1 MRTVLSLTHN
11 APSQNMKKTIN
22 FFLGDSSML
31 KTMGNGK
38 HRTRTSSA
46 KLLPTCAKPMVVR
59 SYRILAPCHDS
70 EMGSKR
76 VMRSLVKRVSDVF
89 HDL

>member
-1 MRTVLSLTHN
+1 
-11 APSQNMKKTIN
+11 MKNTMN

-31 KTMGNGK
+31 KTMGSGK
-38 HRTRTSSA
+38 HRTTTSSA
-46 KLLPTCAKPMVVR
+46 KLLPTCAKPIVVK

-76 VMRSLVKRVSDVF
+76 VIKS
-89 HDL
+89 